1 MEEENSGIEIPKFT
15 KQPSTITTII
25 TTETEDD
32 NRRVEELTV
41 DEVIEKYVGSFGR
54 FQIMQAILVSMAW
67 IFDAQS
73 TLVTIFS
80 DAKPDKWRCI
90 ANDIGLC
97 GGKMSGEGSS
107 VCGLERGSWEWV
119 DGHKSS
125 IIADWGLLCHHKFVA
140 ALPASC
146 FFLGSI
152 IGAAIYGRLADSLL
166 GRKKTLILACLLT
179 TITSLLTSFS
189 PNIWTY
195 AVLRFFYGLTRSGI
209 GICCLVLATEVVGRK
224 RRGQVGQYGFFFF
237 TLGFLSLPL
246 ISFCTK
252 SSWRFLYRI
261 LSILVFLYSI
271 IVLPFVKE
279 SPRWLLIQGRKTE
292 ALEILTNLAS
302 RNGKKLPENI
312 QLIDPSLLMND
323 NHQNKGMSLW
333 QCKWARMRMAKAMI
347 AGFGVGFVYYAV
359 NLNVENLSFSK
370 YVSVVINALLEIPAV
385 FVGSFLLGFMKRRL
399 LLSLSCFLA
408 GSSCFLCIIFTKG
421 RGGSAGGWIQ
431 LGIEGVGFMAASMAF
446 DLMFIYCVELF
457 PTNVRNFA
465 VSLMSQA
472 LVLGGA
478 VTPLLVVVGRF
489 SPSISFIVIGVASIL
504 SGLMSYWL
512 PETKNVPVFQTLE
525 QQEKEEKLCQLGRSS
540 DQRIPLQV
548 VETNI

>member
-1 MEEENSGIEIPKFT
+1 MESGVSGDEIPKVT
-15 KQPSTITTII
+15 EQTS
-25 TTETEDD
+25 TTELPKTTEDTTKT
-32 NRRVEELTV
+32 EELLTV
-41 DEVIEKYVGSFGR
+41 DEVIGKYVGSFGR
-54 FQIMQAILVSMAW
+54 SQIIQAILVSMAW
-67 IFDAQS
+67 MFDAQS

-80 DAKPDKWRCI
+80 DAKPEKWRCT
-90 ANDIGLC
+90 ANGVGMC

-125 IIADWGLLCHHKFVA
+125 IIAEWGLLCQHKFLA

-179 TITSLLTSFS
+179 SITSFLTSIS

-195 AVLRFFYGLTRSGI
+195 AVFRFFYGLTRSGI
-209 GICCLVLATEVVGRK
+209 GISCLVLATEVVGRK

-252 SSWRFLYRI
+252 SSWRLLYRT
-261 LSILVFLYSI
+261 LSLLVLVYSI
-271 IVLPFVKE
+271 IILPFIKE
-279 SPRWLLIQGRKTE
+279 SPRWLLTRGRKTE
-292 ALEILTNLAS
+292 ALKILTNLAR
-302 RNGKKLPENI
+302 RNGKNLPENI
-312 QLIDPSLLMND
+312 QLNDPSLMND
-323 NHQNKGMSLW
+323 GRNKGMSLW
-333 QCKWARMRMAKAMI
+333 QCKWARMRMMKAMI
-347 AGFGVGFVYYAV
+347 TGFGAGFVYYAI
-359 NLNVENLSFSK
+359 NLNVENLDFSK
-370 YVSVVINALLEIPAV
+370 YVSVAINALLEVPAV
-385 FVGSFLLGFMKRRL
+385 FVGSYLLGFMKRRL
-399 LLSLSCFLA
+399 LLSLSCFIA

-421 RGGSAGGWIQ
+421 RGGSVGGWIQ
-431 LGIEGVGFMAASMAF
+431 LCIEGAGFMAASMAF

-489 SPSISFIVIGVASIL
+489 SPIISFLVIGVASIL
-504 SGLMSYWL
+504 SGLISFWL
-512 PETKNVPVFQTLE
+512 PETKNVPVYQTLE
-525 QQEKEEKLCQLGRSS
+525 QQEKEEKLGQYGRSS
-540 DQRIPLQV
+540 DQPIPLELIV
-548 VETNI
+548 RDI